1 VLIPVLEIPMGSI
14 TRDEHENED
23 DGKRPLMVRPA
34 LKRGMED
41 DSSPSFKQ
49 GGIIAQTT
57 GNLLQEG
64 YPRLEFGVVDG
75 GSTISLEI
83 F

>member
-1 VLIPVLEIPMGSI
+1 
-14 TRDEHENED
+14 
-23 DGKRPLMVRPA
+23 MVRPA

-83 F
+83 S